1 MLSDLFL
8 YLCIKEIQF
17 ITLNQNISNMS
28 SITTIKTLRTID
40 ITLIHSRFI
49 TLFIGIIMMACANT
63 CVAQETELFK
73 LVKNVTELQDGDIV
87 IVVNNIVRDN
97 GHCSALGTTISD
109 DKSKIC
115 GCKIEVNEEIAY
127 ATPDVDRIKLEK
139 SSTDNW
145 LLYSM
150 EQQKYICNGNKKTV
164 DNKIVLLNQEDDSFK
179 HISKTEISIDKNN
192 NAIIQYP
199 YKKVSNKEI
208 YPKCILAFNYIVD
221 DLDPNF
227 IGYFTCY
234 DIRSIDE
241 SDRMVQLY
249 KKIPSTPLT
258 LNDENDNSGLLTA
271 NNRLQ
276 TAVKLSRKL
285 LANQWNTFC
294 VPFDI
299 DVIDG
304 KINGIEASVMEYD
317 HTTGNTM
324 KFKEA
329 TKIEAGK
336 AYLVKPSADITNP
349 QFDNVTIKNDDPTV
363 SGDANGYSFVGIY
376 NPKTFSGSDQK
387 RVLILASEAKFM
399 KVKNGLR
406 MKGMRAYFTIPA
418 GTKAEA
424 VRLMINNRPTA
435 LTEITTTPSTSEKIF
450 YIDGT
455 YAGSDIKNVKKGI
468 VIKGGKKYLMK

>member
-1 MLSDLFL
+1 
-8 YLCIKEIQF
+8 
-17 ITLNQNISNMS
+17 MS
-28 SITTIKTLRTID
+28 SITTIKMLRTVD
-40 ITLIHSRFI
+40 IKLIPNRFFA
-49 TLFIGIIMMACANT
+49 LCIGIIMLTCANT
-63 CVAQETELFK
+63 CIAQETEQFK
-73 LVKNVTELQDGDIV
+73 LVKNVTELQEGDIV

-97 GHCSALGTTISD
+97 GHCSALGTTLNTY
-109 DKSKIC
+109 KSKIY
-115 GCKIEVNEEIAY
+115 GCKIEVKGEIAY
-127 ATPDVDRIKLEK
+127 ATPEVDRIKLEK
-139 SSTDNW
+139 SGTDNW

-199 YKKVSNKEI
+199 YKKISNKEI
-208 YPKCILAFNYIVD
+208 YPKCILAFNYIVN

-241 SDRMVQLY
+241 SDRLVQLY
-249 KKIPSTPLT
+249 KKVPSTPLT
-258 LNDENDNSGLLTA
+258 LNDEKDNSGLLTS
-271 NNRLQ
+271 NNGQQ

-299 DVIDG
+299 DVTDG
-304 KINGIEASVMEYD
+304 KINGIEASVMEYN

-324 KFKEA
+324 EFKEA
-329 TKIEAGK
+329 TQIVAGK
-336 AYLVKPSADITNP
+336 AYLIKPSADITDP

-363 SGDANGYSFVGIY
+363 SGDADGYSFVGIY
-376 NPKTFSGSDQK
+376 NPKTFSGNDQE

-399 KVKNGLR
+399 KVNNEQR

-468 VIKGGKKYLMK
+468 VIKEGKKYLMK

>member
-1 MLSDLFL
+1 
-8 YLCIKEIQF
+8 
-17 ITLNQNISNMS
+17 MS

-40 ITLIHSRFI
+40 IKLIPNHFFA
-49 TLFIGIIMMACANT
+49 LCIGIIMMACANT
-63 CVAQETELFK
+63 CIAQETEQFK
-73 LVKNVTELQDGDIV
+73 LVKNVAELQEGDIV

-97 GHCSALGTTISD
+97 GFCSALGTTLSTN
-109 DKSKIC
+109 KSKIC
-115 GCKIEVNEEIAY
+115 GCKIEVNGEIAY

-139 SSTDNW
+139 SGTDNW
-145 LLYSM
+145 LLFSM
-150 EQQKYICNGNKKTV
+150 TQQKYICNGNKKTV
-164 DNKIVLLNQEDDSFK
+164 TNTLTFLNKDDDSFK

-192 NAIIQYP
+192 IAIIQYP
-199 YKKVSNKEI
+199 YKKINKDI
-208 YPKCILAFNYIVD
+208 YPEATLAFNYIEGD
-221 DLDPNF
+221 TDPNF
-227 IGYFTCY
+227 VGYFTCY
-234 DIRSIDE
+234 DIDKIDV
-241 SDRMVQLY
+241 SKRLVQLY
-249 KKIPSTPLT
+249 KKVSSTPLT
-258 LNDENDNSGLLTA
+258 LNDETDNSELLTS
-271 NNRLQ
+271 NNRQQ

-299 DVIDG
+299 DVTDG
-304 KINGIEASVMEYD
+304 KINGIKASVMEYD

-324 KFKEA
+324 EFKEA
-329 TKIEAGK
+329 TQIVAGK
-336 AYLVKPSADITNP
+336 AYLIKPSADITDP

-363 SGDANGYSFVGIY
+363 SGDADGYSFVGIY
-376 NPKTFSGSDQK
+376 NPKTFSGNDQE

-399 KVKNGLR
+399 KVNNEQR

-468 VIKGGKKYLMK
+468 VIKEGKKYLMKP

>member
-1 MLSDLFL
+1 
-8 YLCIKEIQF
+8 
-17 ITLNQNISNMS
+17 MS

-40 ITLIHSRFI
+40 IKLIPYRFFA
-49 TLFIGIIMMACANT
+49 LCIGIIMMVCANT
-63 CVAQETELFK
+63 CIAQETELFK
-73 LVKNVTELQDGDIV
+73 LVKNVTELQEGDTV

-97 GHCSALGTTISD
+97 GYCSALGTTLST

-115 GCKIEVNEEIAY
+115 GCKIEVKGEIAY
-127 ATPDVDRIKLEK
+127 ATPEVDRIKLEK
-139 SSTDNW
+139 DNTYW

-150 EQQKYICNGNKKTV
+150 TQQKYICNGNKGGKGI
-164 DNKIVLLNQEDDSFK
+164 DIHKLILLNKDDDSFK
-179 HISKTEISIDKNN
+179 YMAKLGITIDNKNNNIAIIKYPYINIDKNKYQKC
-192 NAIIQYP
+192 AISFHYNP
-199 YKKVSNKEI
+199 DNK
-208 YPKCILAFNYIVD
+208 
-221 DLDPNF
+221 DPNY
-227 IGYFTCY
+227 IGYFGGYETSY
-234 DIRSIDE
+234 
-241 SDRMVQLY
+241 SDTPSYGRAVQLY
-249 KKIPSTPLT
+249 KKYTPLT
-258 LNDENDNSGLLTA
+258 LNDEKDNSELLKS
-271 NNRLQ
+271 NKGQQ

-299 DVIDG
+299 DIADG
-304 KINGIEASVMEYD
+304 KINGIKASVMEYD

-324 KFKEA
+324 EFKEA
-329 TKIEAGK
+329 TKIVAGK
-336 AYLVKPSADITNP
+336 AYLVKPLADITDP

-363 SGDANGYSFVGIY
+363 SGDADGYSFVGIY
-376 NPKTFSGSDQK
+376 NPKTFSDSDQE

-399 KVKNGLR
+399 KVNNGQR

-418 GTKAEA
+418 GTKAEV

>member
-1 MLSDLFL
+1 
-8 YLCIKEIQF
+8 
-17 ITLNQNISNMS
+17 MS
-28 SITTIKTLRTID
+28 SITTIKTLRTVD
-40 ITLIHSRFI
+40 IKLIPNRFFALCI
-49 TLFIGIIMMACANT
+49 SIIMLACANT
-63 CVAQETELFK
+63 CIAQETEQFK
-73 LVKNVTELQDGDIV
+73 LVKNVTELQEGDIV

-97 GHCSALGTTISD
+97 GHCSALGTTLNK
-109 DKSKIC
+109 DKNKVC
-115 GCKIEVNEEIAY
+115 GCIIDIDGEIAY
-127 ATPDVDRIKLEK
+127 ATPEVDRIKLEK
-139 SSTDNW
+139 SGTDKW
-145 LLYSM
+145 LLFSTT
-150 EQQKYICNGNKKTV
+150 QQKYICNGNKKTV

-199 YKKVSNKEI
+199 YKKISNKEI
-208 YPKCILAFNYIVD
+208 YPKCILAFNYIVN

-241 SDRMVQLY
+241 SDRLVQLY
-249 KKIPSTPLT
+249 KKVLSTPLT
-258 LNDENDNSGLLTA
+258 LNDETDNSKLLTS
-271 NNRLQ
+271 NNGQQ
-276 TAVKLSRKL
+276 TTVKLSRKL

-299 DVIDG
+299 DIADG
-304 KINGIEASVMEYD
+304 KINGIKASVMEYY
-317 HTTGNTM
+317 HTTDNTM
-324 KFKEA
+324 EFKEA

-336 AYLVKPSADITNP
+336 AYLVKPSDNITDLL
-349 QFDNVTIKNDDPTV
+349 FDNVTIKNVTPAV

-376 NPKTFSGSDQK
+376 NPKTFSGNDQE

-399 KVKNGLR
+399 KVKNEQR

-468 VIKGGKKYLMK
+468 VIKDGKKYLMK

>member
-1 MLSDLFL
+1 
-8 YLCIKEIQF
+8 
-17 ITLNQNISNMS
+17 MS
-28 SITTIKTLRTID
+28 STTTIKTLRTID
-40 ITLIHSRFI
+40 ITLILSRFI
-49 TLFIGIIMMACANT
+49 ALFIGIIMMVCANT
-63 CVAQETELFK
+63 CVAQETEQFK
-73 LVKNVTELQDGDIV
+73 LVKNVTELQEGDIV

-97 GHCSALGTTISD
+97 RYCSALGTTLST

-115 GCKIEVNEEIAY
+115 GCKIKINEEIAY

-139 SSTDNW
+139 SGTDNW
-145 LLYSM
+145 LLFSTT
-150 EQQKYICNGNKKTV
+150 QQKYICNGNKKTV

-199 YKKVSNKEI
+199 YQKISNKEI
-208 YPKCILAFNYIVD
+208 YPKCILAFNYIEGD
-221 DLDPNF
+221 TDPNF
-227 IGYFTCY
+227 VGYFTCY
-234 DIRSIDE
+234 DIDKIDI
-241 SDRMVQLY
+241 SKRLVQLY
-249 KKIPSTPLT
+249 KKVPSTPLT
-258 LNDENDNSGLLTA
+258 LNDENDNSRSLTA
-271 NNRLQ
+271 KNGLQ
-276 TAVKLSRKL
+276 TSVKLSRKL

-299 DVIDG
+299 DVTGG

-324 KFKEA
+324 EFKEA

-336 AYLVKPSADITNP
+336 AYLVKPSADITDP
-349 QFDNVTIKNDDPTV
+349 QFDNVTIKNVGPAV

-376 NPKTFSGSDQK
+376 NPKTFSGNDQE

-399 KVKNGLR
+399 RVNNGRR

-468 VIKGGKKYLMK
+468 VIKGGKRYLMK

>member
-1 MLSDLFL
+1 
-8 YLCIKEIQF
+8 
-17 ITLNQNISNMS
+17 MS

-40 ITLIHSRFI
+40 IKLIPNRFFA
-49 TLFIGIIMMACANT
+49 LCIGIIMMVCANT
-63 CVAQETELFK
+63 CIAQETEQFK
-73 LVKNVTELQDGDIV
+73 LVKNVAELQEGDIV
-87 IVVNNIVRDN
+87 IVVNNTN
-97 GHCSALGTTISD
+97 EHCSALSTKWNSDKNNIDGYKIDINGETITAPTS
-109 DKSKIC
+109 
-115 GCKIEVNEEIAY
+115 
-127 ATPDVDRIKLEK
+127 VDRIQLQKDTK
-139 SSTDNW
+139 DNW
-145 LLYSM
+145 LLFSTTHK
-150 EQQKYICNGNKKTV
+150 KYLCN
-164 DNKIVLLNQEDDSFK
+164 DNKAKYSNNKIALRDKEDELFK
-179 HISKTEISIDKNN
+179 ITAQVTISIKEY
-192 NAIIQYP
+192 AIIEFL
-199 YKKVSNKEI
+199 KSIDSKEA
-208 YPKCILAFNYIVD
+208 KRILAFSYAYSPNQPNIVGTY
-221 DLDPNF
+221 NS
-227 IGYFTCY
+227 Y
-234 DIRSIDE
+234 DTDRATT

-249 KKIPSTPLT
+249 KKVSSTPLT
-258 LNDENDNSGLLTA
+258 LNDETDNSKLLTS
-271 NNRLQ
+271 NSGQQ

-299 DVIDG
+299 DVTDG
-304 KINGIEASVMEYD
+304 KINGIKASVMEYD

-324 KFKEA
+324 EFKEA
-329 TKIEAGK
+329 TKIVAGK
-336 AYLVKPSADITNP
+336 AYLVKPLADITDP

-363 SGDANGYSFVGIY
+363 SGDADGYSFVGIY
-376 NPKTFSGSDQK
+376 NPKTFSGNDQE

-399 KVKNGLR
+399 RVKNGQR

>member
-1 MLSDLFL
+1 
-8 YLCIKEIQF
+8 
-17 ITLNQNISNMS
+17 MS

-40 ITLIHSRFI
+40 IKLIPNHFFALCIS
-49 TLFIGIIMMACANT
+49 IIMLTCANT
-63 CVAQETELFK
+63 CIAQETEQFK
-73 LVKNVTELQDGDIV
+73 LVKNVTELQEGDIV

-97 GHCSALGTTISD
+97 GFCSALGTTLSTN
-109 DKSKIC
+109 KSKIC
-115 GCKIEVNEEIAY
+115 GCKIEVNGEIAY

-139 SSTDNW
+139 SGTDNW
-145 LLYSM
+145 LLFSM
-150 EQQKYICNGNKKTV
+150 TQQKYICNGNKKTV
-164 DNKIVLLNQEDDSFK
+164 TNTLTFLNKDDDSFK

-192 NAIIQYP
+192 IAIIQYP
-199 YKKVSNKEI
+199 YKKINKDI
-208 YPKCILAFNYIVD
+208 YPEATLAFNYIEGD
-221 DLDPNF
+221 TDPNF
-227 IGYFTCY
+227 VGYFTCY
-234 DIRSIDE
+234 DIDKIDV
-241 SDRMVQLY
+241 SKRLVQLY
-249 KKIPSTPLT
+249 KKVSSTPLT
-258 LNDENDNSGLLTA
+258 LNDENDNSKLLTS
-271 NNRLQ
+271 NSGQQ

-299 DVIDG
+299 DVTDG

-324 KFKEA
+324 EFKEA

-349 QFDNVTIKNDDPTV
+349 QFDNVTINNVDPAV

-376 NPKTFSGSDQK
+376 NPKTFSDSDQE

-399 KVKNGLR
+399 KVKNEQR

-468 VIKGGKKYLMK
+468 VIKDGKKYLMK

>member
-1 MLSDLFL
+1 
-8 YLCIKEIQF
+8 
-17 ITLNQNISNMS
+17 MS

-40 ITLIHSRFI
+40 IKLIPNHFFA
-49 TLFIGIIMMACANT
+49 LCIGIIMMACANT
-63 CVAQETELFK
+63 CIAQETEQFK
-73 LVKNVTELQDGDIV
+73 LVKNVAELQEGDIV

-97 GHCSALGTTISD
+97 GFCSALGTTLSTN
-109 DKSKIC
+109 KSKIC
-115 GCKIEVNEEIAY
+115 GCKIEVNGEIAY

-139 SSTDNW
+139 SGTDNW
-145 LLYSM
+145 LLFSM
-150 EQQKYICNGNKKTV
+150 TQQKYICNGNKKTV
-164 DNKIVLLNQEDDSFK
+164 TNTLTFLNKDDDSFK

-192 NAIIQYP
+192 IAIIQYP
-199 YKKVSNKEI
+199 YKKINKDI
-208 YPKCILAFNYIVD
+208 YPEATLAFNYIEGD
-221 DLDPNF
+221 TDPNF
-227 IGYFTCY
+227 VGYFTCY
-234 DIRSIDE
+234 DIDKIDV
-241 SDRMVQLY
+241 SKRLVQLY
-249 KKIPSTPLT
+249 KKVSSTPLT
-258 LNDENDNSGLLTA
+258 LNDENDNSKLLTS
-271 NNRLQ
+271 NSGQQ

-299 DVIDG
+299 DVTDG

-324 KFKEA
+324 EFKEA

-349 QFDNVTIKNDDPTV
+349 QFDNVTINNVDPAV

-376 NPKTFSGSDQK
+376 NPKTFSDSDQE

-399 KVKNGLR
+399 KVKNEQR

-468 VIKGGKKYLMK
+468 VIKDGKKYLMK

>member
-1 MLSDLFL
+1 
-8 YLCIKEIQF
+8 
-17 ITLNQNISNMS
+17 MS
-28 SITTIKTLRTID
+28 STTTTIKMLRTID
-40 ITLIHSRFI
+40 ITLIPSRFI
-49 TLFIGIIMMACANT
+49 ALFIGIIMMACVNT

-73 LVKNVTELQDGDIV
+73 LVKNTTELQEGDIV

-97 GHCSALGTTISD
+97 GSCSALGTTLST

-115 GCKIEVNEEIAY
+115 GCKIEVNGEIAY

-139 SSTDNW
+139 SGTDNW

-150 EQQKYICNGNKKTV
+150 EQQKYICNGNKG
-164 DNKIVLLNQEDDSFK
+164 NKSIDIYKLAFLNKEDDYFK
-179 HISKTEISIDKNN
+179 HIAKAKISIDKDI
-192 NAIIQYP
+192 AIIKYP
-199 YKKVSNKEI
+199 HKNINNEKYQECAIS
-208 YPKCILAFNYIVD
+208 FNYNPD
-221 DLDPNF
+221 NKDPDY
-227 IGYFTCY
+227 IGYFGGYETSNADTPSY
-234 DIRSIDE
+234 GKA
-241 SDRMVQLY
+241 VQLY
-249 KKIPSTPLT
+249 KKVHSTPLT

-299 DVIDG
+299 DVTDG

-324 KFKEA
+324 EFKEA

-336 AYLVKPSADITNP
+336 AYLVKPSADITDP
-349 QFDNVTIKNDDPTV
+349 QFDKVTIKNEDPTV
-363 SGDANGYSFVGIY
+363 SGYADGYSFVGIY

-387 RVLILASEAKFM
+387 RVLILANEAKFM
-399 KVKNGLR
+399 RVKNDQR

-418 GTKAEA
+418 GTKAAA

-455 YAGSDIKNVKKGI
+455 YAGSDIKNVKKGLA
-468 VIKGGKKYLMK
+468 IKGGKKYRIK